1 MQVEYS
7 NILRAGPLT
16 MMAERNRVTYHGRIV
31 YLTNSETRLLRHLM
45 HNANNI
51 VSRQELQTAV
61 YPNDCTGLG
70 IIAVMIHSI
79 RTKLGHE
86 VIATRRG
93 LGYLIEA

>member
-1 MQVEYS
+1 MHVEYS

-16 MMAERNRVTYHGRIV
+16 MLAERNRVTYHGRVV
-31 YLTNSETRLLRHLM
+31 YLTNPETRLLRHLM

-51 VSRQELQTAV
+51 ISQQELRKAV
-61 YPNDCTGLG
+61 YPNERTGFG

-86 VIATRRG
+86 AITTMRG
-93 LGYLIEA
+93 LGYLIEP